1 MKKTLA
7 SLALAVL
14 SLAAAAAQT
23 TVVLENTYHSV
34 RNTPDASMYHA
45 VGLAQATKFGTVDAY
60 WQGVRAWGANY
71 TDRLNGFEVGYSY
84 AFPVG
89 SATVIPRVAYG
100 TMGNIPN
107 TDVSKYMLY
116 SVEVG
121 MPLQPEFNGY
131 VSVSHRNGLNK
142 ESISASNRV
151 QAGLDIPLSKNT
163 TVRVG
168 GSVMKELGSTQRG
181 VVSMLFYTF

>member
-1 MKKTLA
+1 MKKIFAT
-7 SLALAVL
+7 LALAAL
-14 SLAAAAAQT
+14 SLGAAAQT

-34 RNTPDASMYHA
+34 RNTPDASMYFA
-45 VGLAQATKFGTVDAY
+45 AGLAQSTKFGTVDAY
-60 WQGVRAWGANY
+60 WQGVRAWGTGY

-107 TDVSKYMLY
+107 TEVLKYMLY
-116 SVEVG
+116 SVEAG
-121 MPLQPEFNGY
+121 FPLKPEFSGY
-131 VSVSHRNGLNK
+131 VSVSHQNGLNK

-151 QAGLDIPLSKNT
+151 QAGLDLLMSKNVT
-163 TVRVG
+163 LRIG
-168 GSVMKELGSTQRG
+168 GSVTKELGSTQRG
-181 VVSMLFYTF
+181 VVSMMFYTF